1 MVRFKSSRFPACR
14 HGTKRKVTDWVR
26 ILIKN
31 SQSRQILFLEHEYH
45 LAFDSAVSVGLGLEE
60 EQEKHGSN
68 RQHREKPE
76 GVSYTLPEEIPMT
89 C

>member
-1 MVRFKSSRFPACR
+1 
-14 HGTKRKVTDWVR
+14 
-26 ILIKN
+26 LINKY